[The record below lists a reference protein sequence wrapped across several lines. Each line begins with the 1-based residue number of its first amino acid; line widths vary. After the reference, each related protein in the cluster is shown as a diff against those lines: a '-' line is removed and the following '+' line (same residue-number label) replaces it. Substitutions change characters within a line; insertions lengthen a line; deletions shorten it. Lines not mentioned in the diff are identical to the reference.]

1 MNTLKRFAGT
11 VLMLAVPFMGV
22 GVSYAEGMAADSAAA
37 RCEQEARD
45 AGITDKAEL
54 ADFVA
59 ECVDSQQQ
67 SGQGGAAG
75 GSKADES

>member
-1 MNTLKRFAGT
+1 MNTLKRFVGT
-11 VLMLAVPFMGV
+11 VLILAVPLIGV
-22 GVSYAEGMAADSAAA
+22 GASYAEGMAVGSAAA

-67 SGQGGAAG
+67 SGEAGAAG
-75 GSKADES
+75 TSKADES

>member
-11 VLMLAVPFMGV
+11 VLILAVPLIGV
-22 GVSYAEGMAADSAAA
+22 GTSYAEDMAADSVAA

-45 AGITDKAEL
+45 AGITDKGEL

-59 ECVDSQQQ
+59 ECVDSKQQ
-67 SGQGGAAG
+67 SGEAGAPGTGAK
-75 GSKADES
+75 SEE